1 MDWIEKLLGLDLD
14 GGDGSAETMIVLA
27 CVIVAGAV
35 VASRIPQLRERVRNP
50 VRRWSTL
57 EHVPVKCDQQRN
69 VLGFT
74 ETRGRATRD

>member
-27 CVIVAGAV
+27 CVNSGGG
-35 VASRIPQLRERVRNP
+35 SSLESHSFRERVRNP

-57 EHVPVKCDQQRN
+57 STVPVKCDQQRN